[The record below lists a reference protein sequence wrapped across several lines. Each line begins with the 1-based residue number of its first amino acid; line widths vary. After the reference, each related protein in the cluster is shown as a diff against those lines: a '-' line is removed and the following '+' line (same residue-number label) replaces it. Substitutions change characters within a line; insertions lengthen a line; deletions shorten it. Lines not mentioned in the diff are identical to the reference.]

1 MTTLVVDWCGRP
13 PTTNAHRRLHH
24 HARAQ
29 LDAVWRKAGVDAV
42 MVHKAHPMNAVEVET
57 WGVYPTKTVP
67 DLDGT
72 APALK
77 AVLDG
82 IVEAGVLVDDAF
94 PYVRRIS
101 YLPHVVTKGASP
113 ALCVRLVEVDG

>member
-24 HARAQ
+24 HARAKV
-29 LDAVWRKAGVDAV
+29 DAVWRKAGMDGVLQFPFRIL
-42 MVHKAHPMNAVEVET
+42 PMVEVET
-57 WGVYPTKTVP
+57 WGIYPTKTVP